1 MNLEKMVLSLDEAQ
15 SIMKK
20 YLEKVIDFVNGEI
33 VRNENGAYIM
43 DSYSYQGEEVKRFKE
58 LRTKA
63 YFDILRLA
71 LLDAGY
77 PINYIKEV
85 KRNDEVKYECF
96 YELVSKRGR

>member
-43 DSYSYQGEEVKRFKE
+43 DSYSYRGEEVKRFKE

-77 PINYIKEV
+77 PVNHIKEV

-96 YELVSKRGR
+96 YELVSKKGR

>member
-1 MNLEKMVLSLDEAQ
+1 MNLEKIVLSLD
-15 SIMKK
+15 
-20 YLEKVIDFVNGEI
+20 GEI
-33 VRNENGAYIM
+33 VRNENGAYLM

-77 PINYIKEV
+77 PVNHIKEV

>member
-33 VRNENGAYIM
+33 VKNENGAYIM

-77 PINYIKEV
+77 PVNYIKEV

>member
-33 VRNENGAYIM
+33 VRNENGTYIM

-85 KRNDEVKYECF
+85 IRNDEIKYECF
-96 YELVSKRGR
+96 YELVDKRGR

>member
-33 VRNENGAYIM
+33 VKNENGTYLM

-85 KRNDEVKYECF
+85 KRNEEVKYECF

>member
-33 VRNENGAYIM
+33 VKNENGTYLM

-77 PINYIKEV
+77 PVNYIKEV

>member
-77 PINYIKEV
+77 PVNYIKEV
-85 KRNDEVKYECF
+85 KQSDEVKYECF

>member
-15 SIMKK
+15 NIMKI
-20 YLEKVIDFVNGEI
+20 YLEKILDFVNGEI
-33 VRNENGAYIM
+33 VRNENGAYLM

-77 PINYIKEV
+77 PVKFVKEV

>member
-1 MNLEKMVLSLDEAQ
+1 MNLEKIVLSLDEAQ

-33 VRNENGAYIM
+33 VRNENGAYLM

-77 PINYIKEV
+77 PVNHIKEV

>member
-77 PINYIKEV
+77 PVNYIKEI

>member
-33 VRNENGAYIM
+33 VKNENGAYIM

>member
-1 MNLEKMVLSLDEAQ
+1 MNLEKIVLSLDEAQ
-15 SIMKK
+15 NIMKK

-33 VRNENGAYIM
+33 VRNENGAYLM

-77 PINYIKEV
+77 PVKFVKEV
-85 KRNDEVKYECF
+85 NRNNEIKYECF

>member
-77 PINYIKEV
+77 PVNYIKEV
-85 KRNDEVKYECF
+85 KQNDEVKYECF

>member
-77 PINYIKEV
+77 PVNHIKEV

>member
-77 PINYIKEV
+77 PVNHIKEV

-96 YELVSKRGR
+96 YELVSKKGR

>member
-33 VRNENGAYIM
+33 VKNENGTYLM